1 MQEFYRGIAM
11 KTCSYI
17 IILGGLFC
25 NGAYAETELSADKL
39 AGYRQSIQAYGGAL
53 KQELTSAIKS
63 GGAIAALE
71 VCHLKAPKIAQ
82 QISEKA
88 GISVARTSLK
98 PRNAASAP
106 DAWEEEVLNTF
117 EVRKAKGEDV
127 NTLEFHAIVEEGGK
141 REARYMKAIPTA
153 ELCLN
158 CHGSKIQPDVLEK
171 ITALYP
177 QDKAVDFNVGDLR
190 GAFTVRETL
199 TTAQ

>member
-1 MQEFYRGIAM
+1 M
-11 KTCSYI
+11 KTKSYSL
-17 IILGGLFC
+17 ILGGLLC
-25 NGAYAETELSADKL
+25 NVAYAETEVSAEKL
-39 AGYRQSIQAYGGAL
+39 AGYRQSIQAYGSEL

-71 VCHLKAPKIAQ
+71 ACHLKAPKIAQ
-82 QISEKA
+82 RVSEKS
-88 GISVARTSLK
+88 GVKVARTSLK

-106 DAWEEEVLNTF
+106 DAWEEEVLNNF
-117 EVRKAKGEDV
+117 EARKAKGEDV
-127 NTLEFHAIVEEGGK
+127 NTLEFHAIVEEDGK

-158 CHGSKIQPDVLEK
+158 CHGSKIQADVMAK

-177 QDKAVDFNVGDLR
+177 QDKAVGFNVGDLR

-199 TTAQ
+199 TAAP

>member
-1 MQEFYRGIAM
+1 M
-11 KTCSYI
+11 KTKIYSLV
-17 IILGGLFC
+17 LGGLLC
-25 NGAYAETELSADKL
+25 NVTYAETELSAEKL
-39 AGYRQSIQAYGGAL
+39 AGYRQSIQAYGSEL

-71 VCHLKAPKIAQ
+71 ACHLKAPKIAQ
-82 QISEKA
+82 QVSEKS
-88 GISVARTSLK
+88 GVKVARTSLK

-106 DAWEEEVLNTF
+106 DAWEEDVLNNF
-117 EVRKAKGEDV
+117 EARKAKGEDV
-127 NTLEFHAIVEEGGK
+127 NTLEFHAIVEEDGK

-158 CHGSKIQPDVLEK
+158 CHGSKIQADVMAK

-177 QDKAVDFNVGDLR
+177 QDKAVGFNVGDLR

-199 TTAQ
+199 TAAP

>member
-1 MQEFYRGIAM
+1 M
-11 KTCSYI
+11 KTAIYSMV
-17 IILGGLFC
+17 LGGLLC
-25 NGAYAETELSADKL
+25 NMAYAETELSAEKL
-39 AGYRQSIQAYGGAL
+39 AGYRQAIQAYGGAL

-63 GGAIAALE
+63 GGAIAALD

-82 QISEKA
+82 QVSEKS
-88 GISVARTSLK
+88 GVKVARTSLK

-106 DAWEEEVLNTF
+106 DAWEEEVLNNF
-117 EVRKAKGEDV
+117 EARKAKGEDV
-127 NTLEFHAIVEEGGK
+127 NTLEFHAIVEEEGK

-158 CHGSKIQPDVLEK
+158 CHGSKLQPEVAEK

-177 QDKAVDFNVGDLR
+177 QDKAVGFNVGDLR

-199 TTAQ
+199 TAAQ

>member
-1 MQEFYRGIAM
+1 M
-11 KTCSYI
+11 KTKIYSL
-17 IILGGLFC
+17 ILGGLLC
-25 NGAYAETELSADKL
+25 NVAYAETEVSAEKL
-39 AGYRQSIQAYGGAL
+39 AGYRQSIQAYGGEL

-82 QISEKA
+82 QVSEKS
-88 GISVARTSLK
+88 GVKVARTSLK

-106 DAWEEEVLNTF
+106 DAWEEEVLNNF
-117 EVRKAKGEDV
+117 EARKAKGEDV
-127 NTLEFHAIVEEGGK
+127 NTLEFHAIVEEDGK

-158 CHGSKIQPDVLEK
+158 CHGSKIQADVMAK

-177 QDKAVDFNVGDLR
+177 QDKAVGFNVGDLR

-199 TTAQ
+199 TAAP

>member
-1 MQEFYRGIAM
+1 M
-11 KTCSYI
+11 KTKIYSL
-17 IILGGLFC
+17 ILGGLLC
-25 NGAYAETELSADKL
+25 NVAYAETEVSAEKL
-39 AGYRQSIQAYGGAL
+39 AGYRQSIQAYGGEL

-71 VCHLKAPKIAQ
+71 ACHLKAPKIAQ
-82 QISEKA
+82 QVSEKS
-88 GISVARTSLK
+88 GVKVARTSLK

-106 DAWEEEVLNTF
+106 DAWEEEVLNNF
-117 EVRKAKGEDV
+117 EARKAKGEDV
-127 NTLEFHAIVEEGGK
+127 NTLEFHAIVEEDGK

-158 CHGSKIQPDVLEK
+158 CHGSKIQPDVMAK

-177 QDKAVDFNVGDLR
+177 QDKAVGFNVGDLR

-199 TTAQ
+199 TAAP